1 MENFEEMLAKNLV
14 FLRKRAK
21 MTQGELAEKIKYSDK
36 TVSKWETG
44 EAVPD
49 VETLIAICDVF
60 NISINEIT
68 SGPIIDKEIQDEKQQ
83 KKESSNKVII
93 SLLAISLV
101 WILATVFY
109 VYANI
114 AYHANI
120 WLAFVWAIPSSFVLA
135 IIFNAIWGK
144 RFFTFIFVSF
154 FMWTLIGAFF
164 FTTIKFHMWP
174 IFLLGIP
181 GQIAIVLWSGLKPKK
196 KK

>member
-1 MENFEEMLAKNLV
+1 
-14 FLRKRAK
+14 

-44 EAVPD
+44 EAIPD
-49 VETLIAICDVF
+49 VETLIDICEVF
-60 NISINEIT
+60 GVSLNDIT
-68 SGPIIDKEIQDEKQQ
+68 SGPISERLIKQTKEE
-83 KKESSNKVII
+83 KKETSNKLTI

-114 AYHANI
+114 TYQMNI
-120 WLAFVWAIPSSFVLA
+120 WLVFVWAIPCSFVLA
-135 IIFNAIWGK
+135 IIFNTIWGK
-144 RFFTFIFVSF
+144 RINTFVFVSI
-154 FMWTLIGAFF
+154 FMWTFILAIFVTMFAM
-164 FTTIKFHMWP
+164 HMYP

-181 GQIAIVLWSGLKPKK
+181 GQIAIVLWSKLKPKK